1 MLDVH
6 RVHLLCGA
14 FDGPLLLNT
23 LYEYLEEDMIS
34 DSKIKNFRNKT
45 YLKQSNYEGISEF
58 KQTLNYLVNYEFREN
73 LIDKVAKAVGYEFNS
88 AHFYLSK
95 DKLKEM
101 YSYGNIIGAH
111 TVTHPVMS
119 RLGHYDQQ
127 IQIKESFSFEDLVCR
142 IIKHIVIHTED
153 FLFNEDTIDI
163 LGTEQVMYSFSIE
176 SRDITK
182 NDLEISCQFLPR
194 FDCNEFPFGRL
205 HKKFYFIPIV

>member
-1 MLDVH
+1 M
-6 RVHLLCGA
+6 
-14 FDGPLLLNT
+14 
-23 LYEYLEEDMIS
+23 
-34 DSKIKNFRNKT
+34 
-45 YLKQSNYEGISEF
+45 
-58 KQTLNYLVNYEFREN
+58 LNYLVNYKFREN

-127 IQIKESFSFEDLVCR
+127 IQIKESFSFLEDLVLQNHKTYC
-142 IIKHIVIHTED
+142 HPYGGFHS
-153 FLFNEDTIDI
+153 FNEDTIDI

-182 NDLEISCQFLPR
+182 NDLEFSYQFLPR
-194 FDCNEFPFGRL
+194 FDCNEFPFG
-205 HKKFYFIPIV
+205 KAS